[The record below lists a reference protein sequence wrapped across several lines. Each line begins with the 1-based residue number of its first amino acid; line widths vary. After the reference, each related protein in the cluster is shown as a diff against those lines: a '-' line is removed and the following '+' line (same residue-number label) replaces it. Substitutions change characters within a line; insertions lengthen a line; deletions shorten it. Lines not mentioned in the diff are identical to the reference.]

1 MKALSGKKYTARE
14 LAAQFGCSVK
24 TIHNHAN
31 ALFGPVEKGFKRARL
46 FDEAQATAI
55 LESIK
60 ASTETGRPVGNSKT
74 IEKVLQTQETP
85 LSPILQLK
93 ILQEQ
98 MSRIY
103 EAEIARLKSEKTSL
117 EAAYGREVLD
127 HRATKG
133 LLTERESEL
142 ETYQRIAEAGGLSF
156 RTGRMC
162 STPTGGAVMGSSLY
176 QRGGRL
182 WN

>member
-1 MKALSGKKYTARE
+1 MNKAVSGKRYTARE
-14 LAAQFGCSVK
+14 LADQFRCSVK
-24 TIHNHAN
+24 TVHNHAN
-31 ALFGPVEKGFKRARL
+31 ALFGPVEKGFKKARL

-103 EAEIARLKSEKTSL
+103 EAEIARLKSEKAGL

-127 HRATKG
+127 HKATKALLDDREIG
-133 LLTERESEL
+133 LEV
-142 ETYQRIAEAGGLSF
+142 YQRIAEVGGLIASD
-156 RTGRMC
+156 REDVLNTYRR
-162 STPTGGAVMGSSLY
+162 SR
-176 QRGGRL
+176 Q
-182 WN
+182 